1 MTQINLD
8 LGRTVLDTVA
18 TAVKMV
24 IQLVIVINLNVKRN
38 MKDNKKLEKDPR
50 NTLIIT
56 PAEADRLVETD
67 ILRIEIMNREITLIA
82 EIIREADLP
91 IMGTSDMI
99 LEINPPIIGAITT
112 LHVVDRPITGIAI
125 PGIDPTNPD
134 IDLTTPDIDPTNPD
148 IDPTTQ
154 DIDPTTPDTDPTNP
168 DTDPIIDRPHTVK
181 MTTDIDPTVET
192 TIAKMAEITG
202 IIPMIGL
209 ADTVHIH
216 TLTDRDQIVE
226 NIFEHCLKNTP
237 TRHPVNP

>member
-8 LGRTVLDTVA
+8 LSRTVLDTVA
-18 TAVKMV
+18 TAVKMA
-24 IQLVIVINLNVKRN
+24 IQLAIMKNLNVKRN
-38 MKDNKKLEKDPR
+38 MKNNKKLEKNPR
-50 NTLIIT
+50 NTLITT
-56 PAEADRLVETD
+56 PAEAARLVETD
-67 ILRIEIMNREITLIA
+67 ILKIEIMNREITLIA

-91 IMGTSDMI
+91 IMGTTDMI

-125 PGIDPTNPD
+125 PGIDPT
-134 IDLTTPDIDPTNPD
+134 TPDIDPTTP
-148 IDPTTQ
+148 

-168 DTDPIIDRPHTVK
+168 DIDPIIDRPHTVK
-181 MTTDIDPTVET
+181 MTTDIDPIVET

-202 IIPMIGL
+202 IIPMIDL

-216 TLTDRDQIVE
+216 TLTDKDQIVE
-226 NIFEHCLKNTP
+226 KIFEHCLKNTP